1 MSFKKA
7 INQTAYTPEFKCS
20 CTYTISSL
28 SKERSCCDFAAALS
42 RCGAGGQDTSLGS
55 DLWSMS
61 GRPRAGNKDVLSGPQ
76 CRSQTNQK
84 KAKFQPLAHHFTLL
98 GSRYQ
103 LILLSPWTQIC
114 LMWHRHAGL
123 LEGRVGLAQ
132 LHGSSALGL
141 GPHYQCSFSLTRKIK
156 YGELSTA
163 HFKK

>member
-76 CRSQTNQK
+76 CRSQTNK
-84 KAKFQPLAHHFTLL
+84 KKPNFSLWPITSH
-98 GSRYQ
+98 
-103 LILLSPWTQIC
+103 C
-114 LMWHRHAGL
+114 LEADTNSFCCPHGHR
-123 LEGRVGLAQ
+123 
-132 LHGSSALGL
+132 SALCDTGMQVCWREGWAWHSST
-141 GPHYQCSFSLTRKIK
+141 GPQHW
-156 YGELSTA
+156 GWA
-163 HFKK
+163 HIISAAFL